1 MEVNPSDRF
10 AFYLRKSRA
19 DLELERLGE
28 GETLA
33 RHAAMLEQLA
43 HRHGISMHQVDVYR
57 EVVSGESISDRP
69 EMQKLLKAVSKRQ
82 YKAVLVVE
90 IERLARGNTSDQGQ
104 VADAF
109 VYSGTLIITPAKV
122 FNPSSEAD
130 QEYFEFGLFMSRREY
145 KTIRRRLQA
154 GKLAAIQEGQWIAN
168 WTPYG
173 YRAVRNG
180 KKDKHLEVVPEEA
193 EVVKSIYHLHQDGM
207 TPHQIARQLTEQ
219 GIKPPRNAEQWHKST
234 ITRILQNP
242 VYIGKIRWQK
252 SVTARQLADDGRT
265 VKRRIKSQNPIIVDG
280 KHQPLVTEAEFNS
293 NQATFSAFCPI
304 GEGRDMVNPLSGLL
318 RCSKCHRAMVYVS
331 PSRKAPRAKYSHKN
345 AFQCQQHSADAEL
358 VMKSVIS
365 ALQNT
370 LKNVEVKA
378 AQHEQDNTADKL
390 KALTAQLNREQ
401 AKLRRIYESY
411 ESGVYSPDE
420 FLSRRQ
426 QAQSAIAKVQQ
437 AIDQVNSITSKV
449 NHDDQIKKLH
459 DVIAMLGDDS
469 IPARERNRFAK
480 SIIKTI
486 WYNNDGNNMTLDIET
501 L

>member
-1 MEVNPSDRF
+1 MEVNPNDKF

-43 HRHGISMHQVDVYR
+43 HRHGISMQQVDVYR

-69 EMQKLLKAVSKRQ
+69 EMQKLLKNVSKRQ

-109 VYSGTLIITPAKV
+109 LYSGTLIITPSKV
-122 FNPSSEAD
+122 FNPASEAD

-154 GKLAAIQEGQWIAN
+154 GKLAAVQEGQWIAN

-180 KKDKHLEVVPEEA
+180 KKDRHLEIVPEEA
-193 EVVKSIYHLHQDGM
+193 EVVKNIYYLYQQGN

-252 SVTARQLADDGRT
+252 STTVRQLADDGST
-265 VKRRIKSQNPIIVDG
+265 VKRRIKAENPVIVDG
-280 KHQPLVTEAEFNS
+280 KHAAIIPEAEFNS
-293 NQATFSAFCPI
+293 IQGAYKRVSPVP
-304 GEGRDMVNPLSGLL
+304 EGRDMVNPLSGLI

-345 AFQCQQHSADAEL
+345 AINCQQQSADAEQVL
-358 VMKSVIS
+358 KSVIS

-370 LKNVEVKA
+370 LKNVEIRA
-378 AQHEQDNTADKL
+378 AQGEQDNTAEKI
-390 KALTAQLNREQ
+390 KQLTNQLNREQ
-401 AKLRRIYESY
+401 AKLKRIYDSY
-411 ESGVYSPDE
+411 ENGVYSPDE

-426 QAQSAIAKVQQ
+426 QAQSAISKCQS
-437 AIDQVNSITSKV
+437 AIEAANSIAPKSTTV
-449 NHDDQIKKLH
+449 DQIRQLH

-486 WYNNDGNNMTLDIET
+486 WYNNDGEQMTLDIET

>member
-1 MEVNPSDRF
+1 MEVNPNDRF

-19 DLELERLGE
+19 DMELERLGE

-43 HRHGISMHQVDVYR
+43 HRHGISMEQVDVYR
-57 EVVSGESISDRP
+57 EVVSGESIQDRP
-69 EMQKLLKAVSKRQ
+69 EMQRLLKAVSNRQ

-109 VYSGTLIITPAKV
+109 MYSGTLIITPAKV

-154 GKLAAIQEGQWIAN
+154 GKLSAIQEGQWIAN

-193 EVVKSIYHLHQDGM
+193 EVVRQIFRLHQDGN

-252 SVTARQLADDGRT
+252 STTVRQLADDGRT

-280 KHQPLVTEAEFNS
+280 KHQPIISECEFNL
-293 NQATFSAFCPI
+293 NKATFSAFCPI

-318 RCSKCHRAMVYVS
+318 RCLKCGRAMVYVS

-345 AFQCQQHSADAEL
+345 AFQCQQHSADAEQVL
-358 VMKSVIS
+358 KSVIQG
-365 ALQNT
+365 LQNT
-370 LKNVEVKA
+370 LKNVEITAK
-378 AQHEQDNTADKL
+378 QQDKDNTADKL
-390 KALTAQLNREQ
+390 KALTTQLNREQ

-411 ESGVYSPDE
+411 ENGIYSPDE

-426 QAQSAIAKVQQ
+426 QAQSAISKVQS
-437 AIDQVNSITSKV
+437 AIDQINSIAPKV
-449 NHDDQIKKLH
+449 NHDEQIKQLH

-480 SIIKTI
+480 SIIKAI
-486 WYNNDGNNMTLDIET
+486 WYNNEGDNLTLEIET

>member
-1 MEVNPSDRF
+1 LEVNPNDRF

-19 DLELERLGE
+19 DMELERLGE

-43 HRHGISMHQVDVYR
+43 HRHGISMEQVDVYR

-122 FNPSSEAD
+122 FDPASEAD

-173 YRAVRNG
+173 YKAVRNG
-180 KKDKHLEVVPEEA
+180 KKDKHLEIVPEEA
-193 EVVKSIYHLHQDGM
+193 EVVRQIFRLHQDGI
-207 TPHQIARQLTEQ
+207 TPHTIARRLTEQ

-242 VYIGKIRWQK
+242 VYIGKIRWANATT
-252 SVTARQLADDGRT
+252 VRQLADDGRT
-265 VKRRIKSQNPIIVDG
+265 IKRRIKSANPIIVDG
-280 KHQPLVTEAEFNS
+280 KHQPIITEAEFNL
-293 NQATFSAFCPI
+293 NQGAFSASSPVPECW
-304 GEGRDMVNPLSGLL
+304 DMVNPLCGLL
-318 RCSKCHRAMVYVS
+318 RCLKCHRAMVYV
-331 PSRKAPRAKYSHKN
+331 PPGKKVPRAKYSHKN
-345 AFQCQQHSADAEL
+345 AFNCQQHSADAEL
-358 VMKSVIS
+358 VMKSVIQG
-365 ALQNT
+365 LQNT
-370 LKNVEVKA
+370 LKNVEVQAK
-378 AQHEQDNTADKL
+378 QQGQDNNAAEL
-390 KALTAQLNREQ
+390 KRLTNSLSREQ
-401 AKLRRIYESY
+401 AKLKRIYDSY

-426 QAQSAIAKVQQ
+426 QAQSAIAKVQS
-437 AIDQVNSITSKV
+437 AIDQLNSITPKV
-449 NHDDQIKKLH
+449 NHDEQIKRLH

-469 IPARERNRFAK
+469 IPAKERNRFAK

-486 WYNNDGNNMTLDIET
+486 WYNNDGEQMTLDIET

>member
-1 MEVNPSDRF
+1 MEVNPNDRF

-19 DLELERLGE
+19 DMELERLGE

-69 EMQKLLKAVSKRQ
+69 EMQKLLKNVSKRQ

-109 VYSGTLIITPAKV
+109 MYSGTLIITPAKV
-122 FNPSSEAD
+122 FDPSSEAD

-154 GKLAAIQEGQWIAN
+154 GKLSAIQEGQWIAN

-180 KKDKHLEVVPEEA
+180 KKDKHLEIVPGEA
-193 EVVKSIYHLHQDGM
+193 EVVKTIYSLHQGGM

-242 VYIGKIRWQK
+242 VYIGKIRWANATT
-252 SVTARQLADDGRT
+252 VRQLADGGKT
-265 VKRRIKSQNPIIVDG
+265 VKRRVKSQNPIIVDG
-280 KHQPLVTEAEFNS
+280 KHTPIISECEFNL
-293 NQATFSAFCPI
+293 NQGAFSAFCPI

-331 PSRKAPRAKYSHKN
+331 PSKKQPRPRYSHKN
-345 AFQCQQHSADAEL
+345 ALQCQQHSADAEQVL
-358 VMKSVIS
+358 KSVIEG
-365 ALQNT
+365 LQNA
-370 LKNVEVKA
+370 LKNVEIKA
-378 AQHEQDNTADKL
+378 KQQRQDNNAAEL
-390 KALTAQLNREQ
+390 KRLTNSLSREQ

-411 ESGVYSPDE
+411 ENGIYSPDE

-426 QAQSAIAKVQQ
+426 QAQSAIAKVQS
-437 AIDQVNSITSKV
+437 AIDQVNSITPKA
-449 NHDDQIKKLH
+449 NHDEQIRKLH

-469 IPARERNRFAK
+469 IPAKERNRFAK
-480 SIIKTI
+480 SIIKAI
-486 WYNNDGNNMTLDIET
+486 WYNNDGDNMTLEIET